1 MLVTPPAEL
10 QKLLSA
16 TPELARAF
24 LVGGC
29 VRDAL
34 LGLAVKDFD
43 LEVFGVSYERL
54 AKALRRWGRVDYV
67 GQSFGVAKLTTGS
80 GLAYDFAIPR
90 RDRKVALGHKGFA
103 VEFDAD
109 ITPQEAA
116 SRRDF
121 TLNALMFDPRCGE
134 VLDFFGGQADLR
146 DRVLRH
152 TSDAFAEDPL
162 RVLRGM
168 QFASRFNLRAAPE
181 TIALCRSIKASFG
194 ELAVER
200 VGDEWFKWAAKSV
213 VPSVGLRFLADT
225 EWIEHFPELAAL
237 RGTPQDPEWHPEGDV
252 FTHTGHCC
260 DALVKLPQWQAADEA
275 SRIAWMLAVLTHDF
289 GKPAVTHEAL
299 RDGRMRIVSPGHE
312 QGGVEPALKFLERIH
327 APHAIRDRVPPL
339 VANHLAHM
347 QPVTDRG
354 VRRLAKR
361 LEPETI
367 ASLCVIVTAD
377 HNGRPPK
384 PACVPEGV
392 KALLA
397 KAEELRVQDSA
408 PKPILQG
415 RHLIAAGMTPGKE
428 FKAILDEAFEAQLEG
443 QFGDVEGAEA
453 WLHSRISRP
462 GDAMP

>member
-34 LGLAVKDFD
+34 LGLSVKDFD

-168 QFASRFNLRAAPE
+168 QFASRFNLRVAPE
-181 TIALCRSIKASFG
+181 TVALCRSIKASFG

-327 APHAIRDRVPPL
+327 VPHAIRDRVPPL

-347 QPVTDRG
+347 QQVTDRG

-367 ASLCVIVTAD
+367 SGLCVIVTAD

-384 PACVPEGV
+384 PPCVPEGV
-392 KALLA
+392 KALMA

-415 RHLIAAGMTPGKE
+415 RHLIEAGMTPGRE
-428 FKAILDEAFEAQLEG
+428 FKAILHDAFEAQLEG
-443 QFGDVEGAEA
+443 QFGDLEGAEA
-453 WLHSRISRP
+453 WLQTRTSVRENP
-462 GDAMP
+462 

>member
-1 MLVTPPAEL
+1 MPVTPPAEL
-10 QKLLSA
+10 KRILA
-16 TPELARAF
+16 ETPELSRAY

-34 LGLAVKDFD
+34 LGLPGKDFD
-43 LEVFGVSYERL
+43 VEVFGVSYESL
-54 AKALRRWGRVDYV
+54 SKALARRGRVDLV
-67 GQSFGVAKLTTGS
+67 GRSFGVVKLTTGS

-90 RDRKVALGHKGFA
+90 RDRKVALGHKGFE

-121 TLNALMFDPRCGE
+121 TINALMFDPRRGE

-146 DRVLRH
+146 ERVLRH
-152 TSDAFAEDPL
+152 TSAAFVEDPL

-168 QFASRFNLRAAPE
+168 QFTARFNLRPAPE
-181 TIALCRSIKASFG
+181 TVALCRSIKASFR

-213 VPSVGLRFLADT
+213 VPSAGLRFLADT
-225 EWIEHFPELAAL
+225 EWLEHFPEIAAL

-252 FTHTGHCC
+252 FTHTAHCC
-260 DALVKLPQWQAADEA
+260 DALVKLPEWQAADEE
-275 SRIAWMLAVLTHDF
+275 SRIAWMLAVLAHDF

-312 QGGVEPALKFLERIH
+312 EGGVEPTLKFLERIH
-327 APHAIRDRVPPL
+327 APNIYLRRVPPL
-339 VANHLAHM
+339 VANHLAHL
-347 QPVTDRG
+347 QTVTDRG

-367 ASLCVIVTAD
+367 AGLCVVMTAD
-377 HNGRPPK
+377 HSGRPPK
-384 PACVPEGV
+384 PPCVPEGV
-392 KALLA
+392 KALRA
-397 KAEELRVQDSA
+397 KAEELRVQDTA

-415 RHLIAAGMTPGKE
+415 RHLIAAGMKPGKE
-428 FKAILDEAFEAQLEG
+428 FKAILHEAFEAQLEG
-443 QFGDVEGAEA
+443 QFSELEGAQE
-453 WLHSRISRP
+453 WLRSRLT
-462 GDAMP
+462 

>member
-134 VLDFFGGQADLR
+134 VLDFFGGQIVRFSCADMQI
-146 DRVLRH
+146 DICIFIVS
-152 TSDAFAEDPL
+152 TSPNERTRLTLSAN
-162 RVLRGM
+162 G
-168 QFASRFNLRAAPE
+168 RAAHGKYFRRLTVTNRP
-181 TIALCRSIKASFG
+181 ADASF
-194 ELAVER
+194 
-200 VGDEWFKWAAKSV
+200 
-213 VPSVGLRFLADT
+213 
-225 EWIEHFPELAAL
+225 
-237 RGTPQDPEWHPEGDV
+237 Q
-252 FTHTGHCC
+252 
-260 DALVKLPQWQAADEA
+260 
-275 SRIAWMLAVLTHDF
+275 
-289 GKPAVTHEAL
+289 
-299 RDGRMRIVSPGHE
+299 MR
-312 QGGVEPALKFLERIH
+312 KRH
-327 APHAIRDRVPPL
+327 APGYLKI
-339 VANHLAHM
+339 
-347 QPVTDRG
+347 PV
-354 VRRLAKR
+354 KH
-361 LEPETI
+361 
-367 ASLCVIVTAD
+367 SVI
-377 HNGRPPK
+377 
-384 PACVPEGV
+384 
-392 KALLA
+392 
-397 KAEELRVQDSA
+397 
-408 PKPILQG
+408 
-415 RHLIAAGMTPGKE
+415 
-428 FKAILDEAFEAQLEG
+428 F
-443 QFGDVEGAEA
+443 
-453 WLHSRISRP
+453 
-462 GDAMP
+462 

>member
-1 MLVTPPAEL
+1 MSVIVP
-10 QKLLSA
+10 
-16 TPELARAF
+16 PELARLLAEVPELSRAF

-43 LEVFGVSYERL
+43 VEVFGVSYERL
-54 AKALRRWGRVDYV
+54 AKALRQWGRVDFV
-67 GQSFGVAKLTTGS
+67 GQSFGVVKLTTGS
-80 GLAYDFAIPR
+80 GLAYDFSIPR
-90 RDRKVALGHKGFA
+90 RDRKVAQGHKGFE
-103 VEFDAD
+103 VEFDAS

-121 TLNALMFDPRCGE
+121 SINALMFDPRRNE
-134 VLDFFGGQADLR
+134 VLDFFGGQTDLR

-152 TSDAFAEDPL
+152 TSGAFVEDPL

-168 QFASRFNLRAAPE
+168 QFASRFNLYAAPE
-181 TIALCRSIKASFG
+181 TIVLCRSIKASFG

-200 VGDEWFKWAAKSV
+200 VGDEWFKWAAKST

-225 EWIEHFPELAAL
+225 EWLEHFPELAAL

-260 DALVKLPQWQAADEA
+260 DALVKLPDWQAADEA
-275 SRIAWMLAVLTHDF
+275 SRIAWMLAVLAHDF
-289 GKPAVTHEAL
+289 GKPTATHEAM

-312 QGGVEPALKFLERIH
+312 QGGVEPALQFLERIH

-347 QPVTDRG
+347 QQVTDRG

-367 ASLCVIVTAD
+367 LGLCVVVTAD
-377 HNGRPPK
+377 HSGRPPK
-384 PACVPEGV
+384 PACVPEGA

-397 KAEELRVQDSA
+397 KAEELRLQTSA

-415 RHLIAAGMTPGKE
+415 RHLIAAGMKPGKD
-428 FKAILDEAFEAQLEG
+428 FKAILDAAFEAQLEG
-443 QFGDVEGAEA
+443 QFGDLEEAKA
-453 WLHSRISRP
+453 WLRSQLS
-462 GDAMP
+462 